1 MEAMASSSNTSED
14 EAGWRPETEALLQGP
29 KASPPTTES
38 PYGQMLRYQVACEAG
53 EPGHMEDITPA
64 FARPDTMVNNA
75 SNLDVGFE
83 SNHRSSDGQKTLGKR
98 SC

>member
-14 EAGWRPETEALLQGP
+14 EAGRRPETEALLQGP

-38 PYGQMLRYQVACEAG
+38 PDGQMLRYQVACEAG

-64 FARPDTMVNNA
+64 FARPDAIVNNA